1 MTKNVAIKI
10 MLLCCS
16 MFAPIVVLCDALI
29 AILFSLTELLG
40 LGATFVLFV
49 LSFIISS
56 FWITLA
62 EKLPKFIENGRLFS
76 LSSSFYTF
84 LSVILKIIVS
94 IVNISSKKTL
104 WSINIF
110 SIIVIFIFSIAVSV
124 SILYLKTQKLAL
136 KLLIYFFGIGV
147 FYYIL
152 TVTIGGLAV
161 GNALIL
167 IISAY
172 VVAFSIVAI
181 ISVLV
186 SSHKKKKERD
196 SKPYQSQF

>member
-1 MTKNVAIKI
+1 MAKNVSIKI

-16 MFAPIVVLCDALI
+16 LFAPIVLLCDTLI
-29 AILFSLTELLG
+29 AILFSPTELLG
-40 LGATFVLFV
+40 LGATFVLLV

-62 EKLPKFIENGRLFS
+62 EKSPKFIENCKLISF
-76 LSSSFYTF
+76 SSSFYTF

-94 IVNISSKKTL
+94 IVNISSKKAL
-104 WSINIF
+104 WNINIF
-110 SIIVIFIFSIAVSV
+110 SIVVIFVFSIAISA
-124 SILYLKTQKLAL
+124 SILYLKAQNLAS

-152 TVTIGGLAV
+152 TVTIGGLAI

-172 VVAFSIVAI
+172 VVSFSIVAI